1 MNDSDMQALVSRY
14 VAAYNAFDVD
24 GMVAL
29 LSPDVRFENYSG
41 GALTVEATGI
51 AEFRRLAEQSR
62 GMFSERE
69 QRITHVQFDANS
81 AVADIDYRGR
91 LAVDIPD
98 GPVAGTVIALQG
110 QSEFHFV
117 GGRIGKLVD
126 RS

>member
-1 MNDSDMQALVSRY
+1 MNDSGMQALISRY
-14 VAAYNAFDVD
+14 IAAYNAFDVD
-24 GMVAL
+24 GMLAL

-81 AVADIDYRGR
+81 VVANIDYRGR

-117 GGRIGKLVD
+117 GGCIGKLVD

>member
-1 MNDSDMQALVSRY
+1 MNDSGMQALISRY
-14 VAAYNAFDVD
+14 IAAYNAFDVD
-24 GMVAL
+24 GMLAL

>member
-14 VAAYNAFDVD
+14 VAAYNAFDID
-24 GMVAL
+24 AMVAL

-69 QRITHVQFDANS
+69 QRITDLQFDANS